1 MVEIRMKTRA
11 TGASAA
17 LGVRGHAAV
26 TSVTGGRLEV
36 VTGVNDPGFNPLDLL
51 YASLAACLVLS
62 VKGAVI
68 KMQLLEQFEGCTAEV
83 TGDKAHD
90 EPSRVE
96 TLHVA
101 IKIGGHFSDAERQA
115 IVKLAKQ
122 LCTVSNTLALTPHLE
137 INASRL

>member
-11 TGASAA
+11 TGASAV
-17 LGVRGHAAV
+17 LGVRGHAALK
-26 TSVTGGRLEV
+26 TVTGGTLEV
-36 VTGVNDPGFNPLDLL
+36 VTGVNEPGFNPLDLL
-51 YASLAACLVLS
+51 YSSLAACLVLS

-68 KMQLLEQFEGCTAEV
+68 QLQMLERFEGCSAEV

-96 TLHVA
+96 TLQAA
-101 IKIGGHFSDAERQA
+101 IRIGGDFSDVERQA

-122 LCTVSNTLALTPHLE
+122 LCTVSNTLALPPE
-137 INASRL
+137 MEVSASRL